1 MSVLFPVTST
11 VMPLVGVKISHG
23 LKLSWCFK
31 TWHDYRGLGGNS
43 MHERGK
49 VISMW
54 CRLFTVPS
62 FLSLSLTGC
71 HLDLLMRAKLRE
83 SIRCPWV
90 GWWWVRY
97 ETPQAMDI
105 LSSPQFRL
113 HQDIPLW
120 WQANS
125 PIDIYNLTEKIGDS
139 EQPTYDRAAHGN
151 IFIVGGDR

>member
-1 MSVLFPVTST
+1 
-11 VMPLVGVKISHG
+11 
-23 LKLSWCFK
+23 
-31 TWHDYRGLGGNS
+31 
-43 MHERGK
+43 
-49 VISMW
+49 
-54 CRLFTVPS
+54 
-62 FLSLSLTGC
+62 
-71 HLDLLMRAKLRE
+71 
-83 SIRCPWV
+83 
-90 GWWWVRY
+90 
-97 ETPQAMDI
+97 MDI